1 MSKLAW
7 MCEQDNCELPKE
19 GRTSFCSGHN
29 KMIRDIA
36 RDLSKPVKQPKPL
49 RRMPVQKI
57 SEKHVRITERLH
69 DVYEAMDEE
78 ERSKNGGCYIVCQA
92 YPREYNDHNAIIDHS
107 HTISRARCKQLGKP
121 ELIYDPAN
129 IEHCSRQAHTEWDNY
144 SPEIV
149 KHANFQKR
157 MDYIKQYDM
166 HDYERRMAIW
176 AAANRPKETV

>member
-1 MSKLAW
+1 MSLLPGYCQ
-7 MCEQDNCELPKE
+7 MDGCERPKVSRMDYCESHLK
-19 GRTSFCSGHN
+19 GL
-29 KMIRDIA
+29 RDIA

-69 DVYEAMDEE
+69 DVYESMDEE
-78 ERSKNGGCYIVCQA
+78 ARRNLGHIVCKA
-92 YPREYNDHNAIIDHS
+92 YPREYNEHNAIVDHS
-107 HTISRARCKQLGKP
+107 HTISRARCKQLGMP
-121 ELIYDPAN
+121 ELIYDPGN
-129 IEHCSRQAHTEWDNY
+129 IEHCSRVAHTEWDNY

-157 MDYIKQYDM
+157 MEYIKQYDM

-176 AAANRPKETV
+176 AAANKPKETV